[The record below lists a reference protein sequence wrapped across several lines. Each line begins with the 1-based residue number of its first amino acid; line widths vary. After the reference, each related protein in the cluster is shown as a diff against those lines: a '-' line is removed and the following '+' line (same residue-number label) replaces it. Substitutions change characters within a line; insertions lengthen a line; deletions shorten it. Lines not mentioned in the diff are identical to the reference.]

1 MLKPNG
7 VHVGPCTLWVHCR
20 LYVRMPGSCASQAG
34 RAFRKA
40 LPPLPLAEH
49 CTHVHVQH
57 RKDKVKVINESTQE
71 TLNTQADSGIEC
83 LVNDLHTERENKIA
97 TSGDTPNKTRVLQGK
112 GTNWMPCCRV
122 SVSARVRN
130 LLEEAGRYRLFL
142 LPELEALLGLDSP
155 RLSELLHSK
164 QFYNKPGPGFSIR
177 WAGLDAALLW
187 TCSRFLEEK
196 PVGSQTKLKKGGV
209 RENPAPFLLPP
220 LLPYDEKRPHFWNS
234 GPGNYLIEQDLM
246 LGRVNVFLSQIH

>member
-1 MLKPNG
+1 M
-7 VHVGPCTLWVHCR
+7 
-20 LYVRMPGSCASQAG
+20 AAQ
-34 RAFRKA
+34 
-40 LPPLPLAEH
+40 
-49 CTHVHVQH
+49 
-57 RKDKVKVINESTQE
+57 
-71 TLNTQADSGIEC
+71 
-83 LVNDLHTERENKIA
+83 
-97 TSGDTPNKTRVLQGK
+97 

-142 LPELEALLGLDSP
+142 LPELEALLGLGHRLVFSVRSSTSP
-155 RLSELLHSK
+155 SASGEHAFSTHTTLIPGK

-187 TCSRFLEEK
+187 TCSRWSKHLPVLNVGSVLECPSILPAHETPVPPASSCSFLMELDTKTGIELGDQCAAVTVRCGWASLTCIFRRK
-196 PVGSQTKLKKGGV
+196 AVGSQTKLKKGGV
-209 RENPAPFLLPP
+209 RENPTPFLLPP